1 MSITSAAEATAATN
15 PARGGKHSRWRRAE
29 GAVRARPS
37 RSDVRAWA
45 AWVLGV
51 SILGAAWTVPGTI
64 AGATLGWIA
73 ALWIA
78 TAIRSGRGYLT
89 AYLGGVVLHLFG
101 FHWIFR
107 TVMIHGGFGPITAGA
122 VFGLFV
128 ASAALQFVGVAV
140 IGRSL
145 PPIFDL
151 LAIRSATSMVLAELL
166 MPRLFPW
173 HAGHTQMAFTPVA
186 QLAGIGGA
194 MAITFLMF
202 WVAEAVVRAASGE
215 RRRVLLLPVGA
226 LALTIAYGLV
236 MIARYDAPRGEP
248 QEVVIVQGAVAEE
261 GDWDLPTARRY
272 AYQLYDLSREAEHR
286 GSLIV
291 WPEGAIPAYL
301 PAMIGTIGDPPQLPW
316 SDSGAAYLV
325 GGYAFTPDEDRYNA
339 AFAVYPNGEVPVPY
353 FKQVLIPFG
362 EYMPFASIFP
372 GLNALNDKGGVFAA
386 GTSDKVFDYPM
397 TRPDGTTYTLRA
409 SPLICYED
417 LLPSLARQSTR
428 DGAQLLVNLTSDN
441 WFGRSLAPWQHH
453 LIASFRA
460 IETRRYLVRSTT
472 TGLSAVVDP
481 LGRTVA
487 SLPLF
492 TKGTAKCTVRL
503 LSDGSPYADWF
514 GDGPWWGLLVG
525 AVGLGAVHRLRVRRM
540 ATLTAS

>member
-1 MSITSAAEATAATN
+1 MSITSVAEASD
-15 PARGGKHSRWRRAE
+15 PARVEQPSDRRRVERTVRGKPSW
-29 GAVRARPS
+29 AV
-37 RSDVRAWA
+37 VRAWA

-51 SILGAAWTVPGTI
+51 SILGAAWTVPGT
-64 AGATLGWIA
+64 AACATMGWIA
-73 ALWIA
+73 SLWIA
-78 TAIRSGRGYLT
+78 TAIRSRQGYLA
-89 AYLGGVVLHLFG
+89 AYLGGVILHVLG

-107 TVMIHGGFGPITAGA
+107 TVMIHGGFGPLMAGA

-128 ASAALQFVGVAV
+128 ASGALQFVGVAA
-140 IGRSL
+140 IGRYL
-145 PPIFDL
+145 PPTFDL

-173 HAGHTQMAFTPVA
+173 HAGHTQMAVTPVA
-186 QLAGIGGA
+186 QLGGIGGA

-202 WVAEAVVRAASGE
+202 WVAEAVVRATSGE
-215 RRRVLLLPVGA
+215 RRPILLLPVVA
-226 LALTIAYGLV
+226 LGLTIAYGF
-236 MIARYDAPRGEP
+236 MMMARYDAPRGER

-272 AYQLYDLSREAEHR
+272 AYQLYDLSREAARR

-301 PAMIGTIGDPPQLPW
+301 PAMIGSIGDPPQLPW
-316 SDSGAAYLV
+316 SDAGAAYLV

-362 EYMPFASIFP
+362 EYMPLASIFP

-397 TRPDGTTYTLRA
+397 TRSDGTTYTLRA

-417 LLPSLARQSTR
+417 LLPSLARQATR

-492 TKGTAKCTVRL
+492 TEGAMKCNVRL
-503 LSDGSPYADWF
+503 LSDGSPYTDWF
-514 GDGPWWGLLVG
+514 GDWPWWGLLAGTVG
-525 AVGLGAVHRLRVRRM
+525 AGAVHRFRVRR
-540 ATLTAS
+540 LASQSAA